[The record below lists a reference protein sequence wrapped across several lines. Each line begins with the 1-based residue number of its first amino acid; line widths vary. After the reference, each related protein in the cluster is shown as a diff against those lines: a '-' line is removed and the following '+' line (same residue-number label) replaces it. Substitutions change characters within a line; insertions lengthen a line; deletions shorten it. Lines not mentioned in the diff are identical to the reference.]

1 MTVRMNSNF
10 INYLDF
16 LTILVETF
24 NTAPRELFEKMI
36 QMIISALHQQTIE
49 LEKQALQIDE
59 MNLLPV
65 TDLEEYYDNTLD
77 AIEDVKLLKKRLID
91 LKEKDALF
99 STLHSVLDKLH
110 QASVQHI
117 DRMGQLEI
125 RIVANGQSS

>member
-10 INYLDF
+10 INYSDF

-65 TDLEEYYDNTLD
+65 TDLEEYYDSTLD

-125 RIVANGQSS
+125 RIVENGQSS